1 MFSGNL
7 GSDIPIELIQE
18 LEKRDPG
25 ANVLEFLKVSKAGNL
40 EGITLK
46 AVELTR
52 DFVKANSAKILG
64 LLGWSLEE
72 EAVLARAAE
81 ATAMAFVMS
90 TLAYSVTPEHLNP
103 AKELRQY
110 GDALKGYVR
119 ACGNTGQ
126 EYDNALDSAI
136 SMIRNLSAIATDAIK
151 YQWTLDGNLILAVL
165 ADHVQE
171 FEELGLTDLIHELGE
186 LGKRELSR
194 PVMADGYFIDELPE
208 GTEFAPSIFVS
219 KN

>member
-1 MFSGNL
+1 
-7 GSDIPIELIQE
+7 
-18 LEKRDPG
+18 
-25 ANVLEFLKVSKAGNL
+25 
-40 EGITLK
+40 
-46 AVELTR
+46 
-52 DFVKANSAKILG
+52 
-64 LLGWSLEE
+64 
-72 EAVLARAAE
+72 
-81 ATAMAFVMS
+81 
-90 TLAYSVTPEHLNP
+90 
-103 AKELRQY
+103 
-110 GDALKGYVR
+110 
-119 ACGNTGQ
+119 
-126 EYDNALDSAI
+126 
-136 SMIRNLSAIATDAIK
+136 MIRNLSAIATDAIK

>member
-90 TLAYSVTPEHLNP
+90 TLAYSVTPSTSILQRSSANT
-103 AKELRQY
+103 AMRS
-110 GDALKGYVR
+110 R
-119 ACGNTGQ
+119 AMS
-126 EYDNALDSAI
+126 E
-136 SMIRNLSAIATDAIK
+136 RVE
-151 YQWTLDGNLILAVL
+151 ILAKN
-165 ADHVQE
+165 
-171 FEELGLTDLIHELGE
+171 TIT
-186 LGKRELSR
+186 
-194 PVMADGYFIDELPE
+194 PW
-208 GTEFAPSIFVS
+208 TAPFP
-219 KN
+219 